1 MKIKTL
7 SVIALTLSLLS
18 CGGTKESQVD
28 EKTSEE
34 QPTAEI
40 KADMGIVSYVHGV
53 MFSNQLKNQ
62 KLPFI
67 NPQDL
72 VKDFAEYKENGIGEF
87 N

>member
-53 MFSNQLKNQ
+53 VF
-62 KLPFI
+62 
-67 NPQDL
+67 
-72 VKDFAEYKENGIGEF
+72 
-87 N
+87 